1 MSFLTIL
8 LLAVALGADAF
19 SMCLGVGMTGVRRLQ
34 VFLISFTVLLFH
46 IMMPLA
52 GWYIGSRVGSLVG
65 NAAAIA
71 GALVLIYLGARMLWD
86 VYRRD
91 QEEPRVAIVNTWG
104 LLVLAASVS
113 MDALSVG
120 FTLGTYNV
128 NLFLVTL
135 TFGIV
140 AGLMTFAGLM
150 LGRLLGNLAGE
161 RAQLLGGVIL
171 LGIGIKLIVP
181 YSPW

>member
-19 SMCLGVGMTGVRRLQ
+19 SMCLGVGMAGVRRLQ
-34 VFLISFTVLLFH
+34 VILISVTVLLFH

-52 GWYIGSRVGSLVG
+52 GWHIGNRVGSLVG

-71 GALVLIYLGARMLWD
+71 GALALIYLGARMLWD

-91 QEEPRVAIVNTWG
+91 REDPIVAVVNTWG

-120 FTLGTYNV
+120 FTLGTYKV

-181 YSPW
+181 YSTW